1 MSETP
6 AAEVQWLT
14 PEDLARMWQV
24 SPGTIA
30 NWRTSKKGP
39 EFVRIGGL
47 VRYSPAAVNAWL
59 AKQPTK

>member
-6 AAEVQWLT
+6 DIEVQWLT
-14 PEDLARMWQV
+14 PEDLAKMWQV

-30 NWRTSKKGP
+30 NWRTNKKGP
-39 EFVRIGGL
+39 DFIRIGGL
-47 VRYSPAAVNAWL
+47 VRYSPAAVQAWL

>member
-6 AAEVQWLT
+6 APTQYLT
-14 PEDLARMWQV
+14 PDDLAAMWQV

-30 NWRTSKKGP
+30 NWRTNKRGP

-47 VRYSPAAVNAWL
+47 VRYSPEAVNAWL
-59 AKQPTK
+59 AKQPTT